1 MNDIMSD
8 RLAGI
13 RIEIDADTAAMHLAA
28 IEAELL
34 SPSPIPPRHYR
45 RTRLPVVVVAA
56 LLLVALSAV
65 GALAAETAVPG
76 DRLFPVKQA
85 TEWVR
90 SWVDPGLS
98 AEHRVDE
105 LEALIERRAAHEA
118 IADQLQRAETAVSAA
133 ISDAA
138 VDQPL
143 VDRLDQARDRVPPAV
158 IEPER
163 DVTDEPPPADDAP
176 AVDEPDETPLPDRD
190 RDTRGDRDGESDVSE
205 GRDGSELTALCKR
218 VAASEH
224 RADEFPAWVL
234 RRCRHLLSPPR
245 DSPDSP

>member
-1 MNDIMSD
+1 MNDTMSN

-13 RIEIDADTAAMHLAA
+13 HIEIDADTATMHLAA

-34 SPSPIPPRHYR
+34 SPSPIPPRRYR
-45 RTRLPVVVVAA
+45 RPRLPVVVVAA

-90 SWVDPGLS
+90 SWVDPGLP

-118 IADQLQRAETAVSAA
+118 IADQLQRAEAAVRDA
-133 ISDAA
+133 IDDAA
-138 VDQPL
+138 VDQPV
-143 VDRLDQARDRVPPAV
+143 VDRLDQAWDQVPPAV

-176 AVDEPDETPLPDRD
+176 AVDEPDETPPPDRD
-190 RDTRGDRDGESDVSE
+190 RHARGDRDGEGDGFAE
-205 GRDGSELTALCKR
+205 RDRSELIALCQR
-218 VAASEH
+218 VAVSEH
-224 RADEFPAWVL
+224 RADEFPGWVL
-234 RRCRHLLSPPR
+234 GRCRHLLSSPE
-245 DSPDSP
+245 DSPDFP

>member
-1 MNDIMSD
+1 MNDTMSD
-8 RLAGI
+8 RLAGV

-34 SPSPIPPRHYR
+34 SPSPIPPRRYR

-118 IADQLQRAETAVSAA
+118 IADQLQRAEMAVSAA
-133 ISDAA
+133 ISDAV

-163 DVTDEPPPADDAP
+163 DVSEKPPPTDDPPVSDEPG
-176 AVDEPDETPLPDRD
+176 ETPVPDRD
-190 RDTRGDRDGESDVSE
+190 RDTRGDRDSEGDVSE
-205 GRDGSELTALCKR
+205 ERDGSELAALCKK
-218 VAASEH
+218 VAASEN
-224 RADEFPAWVL
+224 RAEEFPVWVL
-234 RRCRHLLSPPR
+234 RRCRHVLSPPR
-245 DSPDSP
+245 DSSDSP